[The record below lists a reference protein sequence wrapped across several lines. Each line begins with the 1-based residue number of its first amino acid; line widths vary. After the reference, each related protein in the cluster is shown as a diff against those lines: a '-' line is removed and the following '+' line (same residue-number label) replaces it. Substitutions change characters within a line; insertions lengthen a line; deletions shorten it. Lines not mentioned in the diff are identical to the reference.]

1 MADDTEATAPPVP
14 VFRSFLWVA
23 ILVAGGLALARL
35 TRQDPTNPPVP
46 QPPAVQSPGEQPPAG
61 QPAPTRADPV
71 QPPTPAPVT
80 DAKPIV
86 YPDGTTYPTLNGVVA
101 PPPIP
106 WPQQIPF
113 SPVTG
118 VVVDKEGVSWYRHKD
133 GSISTVRMA
142 FRKDLGREDAYGM
155 VILPTQTQ
163 PLVQEEQPLP
173 GIRKD

>member
-1 MADDTEATAPPVP
+1 MADDTQAPALPAP
-14 VFRSFLWVA
+14 LLRSFLWVA
-23 ILVAGGLALARL
+23 ILAAGGLILHRL
-35 TRQDPTNPPVP
+35 TRAEPTVAPAPQTSPAAQPPSAQPPVSATAEP
-46 QPPAVQSPGEQPPAG
+46 VKPVAK
-61 QPAPTRADPV
+61 PAPA
-71 QPPTPAPVT
+71 

-106 WPQQIPF
+106 WPQQVPF

-155 VILPTQTQ
+155 VILPTQPQ
-163 PLVQEEQPLP
+163 PLVQDEQPLP
-173 GIRKD
+173 GSRKN

>member
-1 MADDTEATAPPVP
+1 V
-14 VFRSFLWVA
+14 
-23 ILVAGGLALARL
+23 
-35 TRQDPTNPPVP
+35 
-46 QPPAVQSPGEQPPAG
+46 QPPAK
-61 QPAPTRADPV
+61 APT
-71 QPPTPAPVT
+71 T

-86 YPDGTTYPTLNGVVA
+86 YPDGTTYPTLNGVIA

-118 VVVDKEGVSWYRHKD
+118 LVVDKEGVSWYRHKD

-155 VILPTQTQ
+155 VILPTQPQ

-173 GIRKD
+173 GTRKN